1 MAELEGMATSPEA
14 LQARI
19 AAERGQAGGET
30 ATGVAETATT
40 ETATTETQATEGVTQ
55 TQAVDWIAEFNKTF
69 GTQYK
74 SHEEIK
80 PLTELPSK
88 IKEYEEKENS
98 YKAFVEQE
106 KGYKSKIEELESSL
120 NPLKHFSSP
129 EAYIAERLRIQ
140 HPDKNPI
147 LLQEIATTDLT
158 KLDDVKVLVKSI
170 LLEQPDLA
178 ESAVEEYLQEEYG
191 IDKDTPREEWSNA
204 LKTKIKIKAAEKRK
218 ELAVLKSQI
227 KTPEVLTPEQRAA
240 KVEEAKEATK
250 KAIAPYAD
258 KFAQYDKFARTIGD
272 KQFEFVV
279 PDDYKA
285 ELKSMFETFFLA
297 GNEVNENTL
306 TAIQDVR
313 DGQMLLR
320 NFDHV
325 YRSIESDVEARVKK
339 EYDERLGNAA
349 PPNTATATDDG
360 NGAERPDGMG
370 AFLKRH

>member
-19 AAERGQAGGET
+19 AAEQGQAGGET
-30 ATGVAETATT
+30 VVAETATT
-40 ETATTETQATEGVTQ
+40 AATETQKAEGATQ
-55 TQAVDWIAEFNKTF
+55 AQAVDWIAEFNKTF

-98 YKAFVEQE
+98 YKTFVEQE
-106 KGYKSKIEELESSL
+106 KTYKSKIEELESSL

-129 EAYIAERLRIQ
+129 EAYIAEQLRIQ

-147 LLQEIATTDLT
+147 LLQEIATTDLA

-258 KFAQYDKFARTIGD
+258 KFAQYDKFTRTIGD

-279 PDDYKA
+279 PDDYK
-285 ELKSMFETFFLA
+285 ESLKPMFETFFLA
-297 GNEVNENTL
+297 GNEVNEANL

-313 DGQMLLR
+313 DGQLLLK

-325 YRSIESDVEARVKK
+325 YRAIESDVEARVRREMDKQ
-339 EYDERLGNAA
+339 LGNET
-349 PPNTATATDDG
+349 PPNTATATDEG
-360 NGAERPDGMG
+360 SGAEKPNGFG
-370 AFLKRH
+370 AFLKTL